1 MPAPAQRL
9 IIPLLLAAS
18 LAFVECAFAQTPRD
32 PLGAA
37 RDLYASARYDEAL
50 AVLNDIHTADT
61 PAAAS
66 DRKSVEQ
73 YRSLCLLA
81 LGRGTEA
88 ESAIAAV
95 VTADPTY
102 QPKEDEASPRVR
114 AAFSDVRKRLL
125 PEIATSRYADA
136 KASYDR
142 KMFAVAAQQFRGVIA
157 LIDDP
162 DMGGRQADLRTLAS
176 GFLDLAVAAM
186 TPPPEAPKPVVPV
199 SAPAMAPAPAPPPAP
214 KADPLH
220 VYGVQDKD
228 VTPPVIIR
236 QDMPRLTP
244 VMTQQATDKGVVEVV
259 VNEQGRVEAV
269 TIRRSVHPMYDSQL
283 LQAARDWKYQPATV
297 NGVPVKYRKMIQ
309 INVSR

>member
-1 MPAPAQRL
+1 MAAPVRRL

-18 LAFVECAFAQTPRD
+18 LAFVESAFAQTSRD

-50 AVLNDIHTADT
+50 AVLNDIHTPNT
-61 PAAAS
+61 PATAP
-66 DRKSVEQ
+66 DRKSIEQ

-81 LGRGTEA
+81 LGRGSEA

-125 PEIATSRYADA
+125 PEIATSRYAEA
-136 KASYDR
+136 KSSYDK
-142 KMFAVAAQQFRGVIA
+142 KMFAVAAQQFRGVIT

-162 DMGGRQADLRTLAS
+162 DMGGRHPDLRTLAS

-186 TPPPEAPKPVVPV
+186 TPPPEPPKP
-199 SAPAMAPAPAPPPAP
+199 AAPAPTSSPAQAQVPPVAPRP
-214 KADPLH
+214 DPVH
-220 VYGVQDKD
+220 VYGMQDKD
-228 VTPPVIIR
+228 VSPPVILR

-244 VMTQQATDKGVVEVV
+244 IMTQQASDRGVIEVV
-259 VNEQGRVEAV
+259 INEQGRVEAA

-283 LQAARDWKYQPATV
+283 LQAARDWRYQPAIA

>member
-1 MPAPAQRL
+1 MAAPARRL
-9 IIPLLLAAS
+9 IIPLLLATS
-18 LAFVECAFAQTPRD
+18 LAAVECAFAQTPGRD

-50 AVLNDIHTADT
+50 AVLNDIHAAET
-61 PAAAS
+61 PASA

-81 LGRGTEA
+81 LGRGPEA

-102 QPKEDEASPRVR
+102 LPKDDEASPRVR

-125 PEIATSRYADA
+125 PEIAATRYGEA
-136 KASYDR
+136 KSSFDK
-142 KMFAVAAQQFRGVIA
+142 KMFAVAATQFKSVIA

-176 GFLDLAVAAM
+176 GFLDLAAAA
-186 TPPPEAPKPVVPV
+186 TAPPPELPKPV
-199 SAPAMAPAPAPPPAP
+199 AAAPAPVAPPQPAP
-214 KADPLH
+214 RDRPDPAKI
-220 VYGVQDKD
+220 YTMYDQGV
-228 VTPPVIIR
+228 TAPVIVR

-244 VMTQQATDKGVVEVV
+244 MMTQQATDRGVIEVII
-259 VNEQGRVEAV
+259 NEQGRVEAA
-269 TIRRSVHPMYDSQL
+269 TIRQSVQPMYDSQL
-283 LQAARDWKYQPATV
+283 LSAAKDWRYQPAIA
-297 NGVPVKYRKMIQ
+297 NGQPVKYRKMIQ